1 MSLNFFFLIKEIL
14 EHIPKRQG
22 LHETSMYLHQQD
34 FPRGQHGFSP
44 TTWDKTGP
52 WFRLMISAE
61 PATKGSFPSHTLK
74 FVSAAPGLFPHSLLV
89 ASSQKAVS
97 TYLTRVSFSSQEIKW
112 ASRGFQMRSDSCAQ
126 QIFPRHSSR
135 HCKKKKGGGGR
146 GRLFNP
152 YFKTITVSDP
162 PTHP

>member
-1 MSLNFFFLIKEIL
+1 MSTKLEKHSEVRRGKMTRRLELMDEPNMTKPWQLLMLGDNYWQRGAHHCSLFCSYNFFFLIKEIL

-22 LHETSMYLHQQD
+22 LHETSMYLLQQD

-74 FVSAAPGLFPHSLLV
+74 FVSAAPGLFPHGLFTLWSLCQLHR
-89 ASSQKAVS
+89 ACSHTA
-97 TYLTRVSFSSQEIKW
+97 F
-112 ASRGFQMRSDSCAQ
+112 
-126 QIFPRHSSR
+126 
-135 HCKKKKGGGGR
+135 
-146 GRLFNP
+146 
-152 YFKTITVSDP
+152 
-162 PTHP
+162 